1 MGKDIGSSSG
11 GQSSGK
17 VASNIPFHP
26 IYGIILLIIVLVT
39 YIILQ
44 TPEEPIV
51 MLRRFAGTFGYL
63 SLFLAIITS
72 EYMAKIKKITGLPF
86 MKAHHNLA
94 RIGILLILIHP
105 FTFVLQGRGIQIF
118 SPISPTNIFIAVGG
132 RPALYLFLLAAGV
145 AIYRK
150 KYRNWR
156 KVHYLSYLAFL
167 LVSIHAPMIGADFR
181 YNIMRI
187 IVLAMAVAVVA
198 VFIDKRSAS
207 GRKKR

>member
-118 SPISPTNIFIAVGG
+118 SPISPTNIFIALGG